1 MTSNTTKSSCC
12 IGRRTAT
19 KGPRSPVGDQAGSDK
34 YATGRKP
41 NNPSG
46 IVNCRSTVRVSTLNT
61 RTINSIEKVNEL
73 VANADHHNICVI
85 CIQEHRI
92 LHEDI
97 DIKYD
102 DLGKGWT
109 LVTSSAWKNQQNATI
124 GGVGFLLSS
133 KAVQALNNIE
143 VIDKRL
149 LTASFNGN
157 PQTTIISCYSPTNVS
172 DEEDALAFINQLTDL
187 IKAVPKHNVL
197 IVGGDMN
204 AKLSKN
210 DCHGNSYHDETNR
223 NGRFLLDLVAGCE
236 LFSLNNSFRKRPGKQ
251 WTFTY
256 PNQQRAQL
264 DYILMN
270 RKWHSSAVD
279 CEPYNTF
286 HSVGSDHQIVTA
298 RIRLSFRSN
307 VKSQR
312 SQQHDWSKLLTDND
326 VRLAYTVEVNNRFE
340 VLQAADESSTAESV
354 STNIIRA
361 HEYAAKRHVPSR
373 QRRRRR
379 VPWVDQIVLEKRTQ
393 LKDAHRAILLN
404 DDHVVD
410 FTAYDQAKRELK
422 EAYKQSQEQYV
433 QEKTHLITAATQQH
447 QSRLAWQTVN
457 EISGRKSTN
466 QGKLR
471 AENPQDRLNKW
482 QQHFEQLLGEPPSV
496 IDVPVET
503 VVDDTLPVNTDPF
516 TMDELISVVKTM
528 SCNKATGCDNIP
540 AEVWKSGALNQHLLD
555 ICNMALHGDKPS
567 EWSRSV
573 ILPFPKKGDLGL
585 ASNYRGISLTCISA
599 KIYNK
604 LLLYRIRPHIE
615 PLLRNN
621 QNGFRPNR
629 GTIAQILTLR
639 RIINRRH

>member
-1 MTSNTTKSSCC
+1 M
-12 IGRRTAT
+12 
-19 KGPRSPVGDQAGSDK
+19 PW
-34 YATGRKP
+34 
-41 NNPSG
+41 
-46 IVNCRSTVRVSTLNT
+46 
-61 RTINSIEKVNEL
+61 
-73 VANADHHNICVI
+73 
-85 CIQEHRI
+85 
-92 LHEDI
+92 ED
-97 DIKYD
+97 
-102 DLGKGWT
+102 
-109 LVTSSAWKNQQNATI
+109 
-124 GGVGFLLSS
+124 
-133 KAVQALNNIE
+133 E
-143 VIDKRL
+143 
-149 LTASFNGN
+149 
-157 PQTTIISCYSPTNVS
+157 
-172 DEEDALAFINQLTDL
+172 
-187 IKAVPKHNVL
+187 
-197 IVGGDMN
+197 
-204 AKLSKN
+204 
-210 DCHGNSYHDETNR
+210 
-223 NGRFLLDLVAGCE
+223 
-236 LFSLNNSFRKRPGKQ
+236 
-251 WTFTY
+251 
-256 PNQQRAQL
+256 
-264 DYILMN
+264 
-270 RKWHSSAVD
+270 
-279 CEPYNTF
+279 
-286 HSVGSDHQIVTA
+286 
-298 RIRLSFRSN
+298 
-307 VKSQR
+307 
-312 SQQHDWSKLLTDND
+312 
-326 VRLAYTVEVNNRFE
+326 
-340 VLQAADESSTAESV
+340 
-354 STNIIRA
+354 
-361 HEYAAKRHVPSR
+361 
-373 QRRRRR
+373 
-379 VPWVDQIVLEKRTQ
+379 IVLEKCAQ

-503 VVDDTLPVNTDPF
+503 VVDDTLPINTDPF

-573 ILPFPKKGDLGL
+573 ILPFPKKGDLGR
-585 ASNYRGISLTCISA
+585 ASNYRGISLTCIST

-639 RIINRRH
+639 RIIEGIKVKHLPAILTFVDFRKAFDSIHRGKMLQILLAYGIPQFLVNAIGIMYNDTIAHVKSPDGDTDFFAILAGVLQGDTLAPFLFIIMLDYAMRKAT